1 MERENNS
8 FFRRYEKLTRRRGGC
23 YALANGIGRTK
34 LNKDSTLKKTTD
46 WRTIPI
52 MTGETLLL
60 PDNVTGGA
68 NTRLF
73 TIAAPC
79 VILDADTCKQIRN
92 IIADN
97 FELAFPLVINKISS
111 ISKKKR

>member
-1 MERENNS
+1 
-8 FFRRYEKLTRRRGGC
+8 
-23 YALANGIGRTK
+23 
-34 LNKDSTLKKTTD
+34 
-46 WRTIPI
+46 